1 MPEDTFHKVY
11 VSFGSNKGNRLKNI
25 IAALKEIEIQLGRIE
40 NISSLYESKSCGFVG
55 RDFYNGCLILKTKYS
70 LKTVLRILLKIESS
84 LGRIR
89 GDTGVYIDREIDLDI
104 LFFDSVVKKSKK
116 ITVPHP
122 RINNRKFVLIPL
134 CDLNSDFIHPKI
146 NKSIFE
152 ISSLLKN
159 NSHVK
164 KIKTN
169 NFYIPFWNKYSFISI
184 EGNIGVGK
192 TTLSK
197 VFKNHFDIEL
207 LNENFK
213 KNPYLKDFYLK
224 PKFFSSKLENFFFQE
239 RINQINSH
247 FKNNENKK
255 TISDFWIGKSL
266 VFSKTNLSKGLL
278 NKFMYVYNKEVQ
290 QIKMPNIII
299 YLKQETKQLK
309 NQIIL
314 RGRSFEKNISKKY
327 LESISKEYKKIFNQK
342 QKFLLIEVR
351 SEEVLELLTKKGQ
364 QNLFRKLFNSS
375 S

>member
-89 GDTGVYIDREIDLDI
+89 GDTGVYTDREIDLDI

-342 QKFLLIEVR
+342 HKFLLIEVR

>member
-70 LKTVLRILLKIESS
+70 LKTVLRILLKIETS

-89 GDTGVYIDREIDLDI
+89 GDTGVYINREIDLDI

-152 ISSLLKN
+152 ISSLLKD

-266 VFSKTNLSKGLL
+266 VFSKTNLSKGLF
-278 NKFMYVYNKEVQ
+278 NKFMYIYNKEVQ

-351 SEEVLELLTKKGQ
+351 SEEVLELLSKKGQ

>member
-239 RINQINSH
+239 RINQINSN

-342 QKFLLIEVR
+342 HKFLLIEVR

>member
-351 SEEVLELLTKKGQ
+351 SEEVLELLSKKGQ

>member
-25 IAALKEIEIQLGRIE
+25 NAALKEIEIQLGRIE

-70 LKTVLRILLKIESS
+70 LKTVLRILLKIETS

-89 GDTGVYIDREIDLDI
+89 GDTGVYINREIDLDI

-152 ISSLLKN
+152 ISSLLKD

-247 FKNNENKK
+247 FENNENKK
-255 TISDFWIGKSL
+255 TISDYWIGKSL
-266 VFSKTNLSKGLL
+266 VFSKTNLSKGLF
-278 NKFMYVYNKEVQ
+278 NKFMYIYNKEVQ

-351 SEEVLELLTKKGQ
+351 SEEVLELLSKKGQ

>member
-152 ISSLLKN
+152 ISSQLKD
-159 NSHVK
+159 NSDIIKV
-164 KIKTN
+164 KTN

-213 KNPYLKDFYLK
+213 KNPYLKHFYMK

-255 TISDFWIGKSL
+255 TISDYWIGKSL
-266 VFSKTNLSKGLL
+266 VFSKTNLSKGLF
-278 NKFMYVYNKEVQ
+278 NKFMYIYNKEVQ
-290 QIKMPNIII
+290 QIKMPDIII

>member
-89 GDTGVYIDREIDLDI
+89 GDAGVYIDREIDLDI

-152 ISSLLKN
+152 ISSLLKD

-213 KNPYLKDFYLK
+213 KNPYLKDFYLN

-266 VFSKTNLSKGLL
+266 VFSKTNLSKGLF
-278 NKFMYVYNKEVQ
+278 NKFMYIYNKEVQ

-314 RGRSFEKNISKKY
+314 RGRSYEKNISKKY

-342 QKFLLIEVR
+342 HKFLLIEVR

>member
-239 RINQINSH
+239 RINKINSH

-255 TISDFWIGKSL
+255 TISDFWIEKSL

-342 QKFLLIEVR
+342 HKFLLIEVR

>member
-70 LKTVLRILLKIESS
+70 LKTVLKKKKKIESS

-342 QKFLLIEVR
+342 HKFLLIEVR

>member
-104 LFFDSVVKKSKK
+104 LFFDRVIKKSKK

>member
-104 LFFDSVVKKSKK
+104 LFLDSVVKKSKK

-342 QKFLLIEVR
+342 HKFLLIEVR

>member
-278 NKFMYVYNKEVQ
+278 NKFMYVYNKEV
-290 QIKMPNIII
+290 
-299 YLKQETKQLK
+299 
-309 NQIIL
+309 
-314 RGRSFEKNISKKY
+314 
-327 LESISKEYKKIFNQK
+327 
-342 QKFLLIEVR
+342 
-351 SEEVLELLTKKGQ
+351 
-364 QNLFRKLFNSS
+364 
-375 S
+375 